1 MLLPVWCPM
10 NRPHQIRRR
19 CLPENPPALPADLH
33 PVLARV
39 FATRRISGP
48 DDLQYELQRLL
59 PYRELKDI
67 DRAVALLVEA
77 IQAQQKVLIVGDFDA
92 DGATSTALAVS
103 ALQAMGLKQIDYLVP
118 NRFKFGYG
126 LTPEIVEVAR
136 GYQPDLIITVD
147 NGVASLAGV
156 EAANGYGIKVL
167 VTDHHLA
174 GESLP
179 AAAAIVNPNQPGDPF
194 ASKALP
200 GVGVIFYVMMALRA
214 RLREMDWFEKQGLA
228 EPNLAQY
235 LDLVA
240 LGTVADLVP
249 LDHNNRILVAQGLA
263 RIRAGQARPGIR
275 ALIEVAGRTASRVTT
290 TDIGFFIAPRLN
302 AAGRMDDMSW
312 GIECLLSDN
321 ERKAQELA
329 QQLDRLNR
337 ERRSVEEG
345 MKLDALQLLESMQL
359 DDEDLPFGLCL
370 FEENWHEGVVGIL
383 ASRIKEKTHRPVIAF
398 AATANGEIKGSARSV
413 SGLHIRDAL
422 DAVATRHP
430 GLISRF
436 GGHAMAAG
444 LSLPQAN
451 FAAFARAFDSEV
463 RCHLGEA
470 ELCGEHLTDGP
481 LAHYEI
487 SLELAEAIRQAGPWG
502 QGFEEPLFD
511 GIFELV
517 ERRIVGERHLKLL
530 LRDDAESEQLIE
542 AIAFNHV
549 DHDWPDQVE
558 QIELVY
564 QVDVNEY
571 QGRRNLQLLVRY
583 LRPVA

>member
-1 MLLPVWCPM
+1 M
-10 NRPHQIRRR
+10 NKPHQIRRR

-302 AAGRMDDMSW
+302 AAGRMDDMSL

-359 DDEDLPFGLCL
+359 DDENLPFGLCL
-370 FEENWHEGVVGIL
+370 FDENWHEGVVGIL

-430 GLISRF
+430 GLINRF

-463 RCHLGEA
+463 RCHLDEA

-517 ERRIVGERHLKLL
+517 ERRIVGEHHLKLL
-530 LRDDAESEQLIE
+530 LRHDAESEQLIE

-564 QVDVNEY
+564 QVDVNEF